1 MCMKYQ
7 IKQFL
12 AQGRSGA
19 IVNTASVAGLVA
31 AKGVPAYVAA
41 KHGVIGLTKTAA
53 IEFAK
58 KGIRV
63 NAVCP
68 GGIRTE
74 MLQRALD
81 EKPWLE
87 KQLLKLQPISR
98 LGEPAEVGK
107 VVVFLCSDDASFVTG
122 HTLPVDGSCVAI

>member
-1 MCMKYQ
+1 M
-7 IKQFL
+7 
-12 AQGRSGA
+12 
-19 IVNTASVAGLVA
+19 V
-31 AKGVPAYVAA
+31 
-41 KHGVIGLTKTAA
+41 GLTKTAA

-81 EKPWLE
+81 EKPWVE
-87 KQLLKLQPISR
+87 KQLLKLQPIGR
-98 LGEPAEVGK
+98 LGDPAEVGK

-122 HTLPVDGSCVAI
+122 HAMPVDGGCVAI